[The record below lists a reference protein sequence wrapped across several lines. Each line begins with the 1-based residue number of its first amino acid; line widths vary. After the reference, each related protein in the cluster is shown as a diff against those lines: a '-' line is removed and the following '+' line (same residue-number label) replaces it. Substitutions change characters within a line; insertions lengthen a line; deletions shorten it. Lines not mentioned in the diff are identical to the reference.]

1 MKGFGPRTFGDLYAE
16 EYDTLHNP
24 GTTDDC
30 VYLIAD
36 LAHGRSI
43 LELAIGSGRIA
54 IPLKARGFD
63 ICGFDAS
70 PDMLALLEQKPG
82 GDEIETWMADMADF
96 SVDRRFG
103 FAYLVFNT
111 LYNLTT
117 QDAQVRCFQSVA
129 EHLEPGGQFLVE
141 AFMPNRERFQDNQ
154 AVRTKHVSMDAVWL
168 EAAQHNPVT
177 QTIDF
182 QRVRIT
188 EDATKLMPL
197 AMRYVW
203 PSELDLMAALAGL
216 EPIEKWGGWNE
227 QALRPTSDMYIA
239 LYQRPT

>member
-1 MKGFGPRTFGDLYAE
+1 M
-16 EYDTLHNP
+16 
-24 GTTDDC
+24 
-30 VYLIAD
+30 
-36 LAHGRSI
+36 
-43 LELAIGSGRIA
+43 
-54 IPLKARGFD
+54 PLKARGFD

-70 PDMLALLEQKPG
+70 PDMLELLKQKPG
-82 GDEIETWMADMADF
+82 GEEIETWTADMADF
-96 SVDRRFG
+96 SVDRHFG

-117 QDAQVRCFQSVA
+117 QDAQVRCFQCVA
-129 EHLEPGGQFLVE
+129 NHLEPGGQFLVE

-154 AVRTKHVSMDAVWL
+154 AVRTKHVSMDTVWL

-182 QRVRIT
+182 QRLRIT
-188 EDATKLMPL
+188 EDGTKLMPL

-216 EPIEKWGGWNE
+216 EPIEKWGGWNK
-227 QALRPTSDMYIA
+227 QSLTASSDMYVA
-239 LYQRPT
+239 LYQRPA